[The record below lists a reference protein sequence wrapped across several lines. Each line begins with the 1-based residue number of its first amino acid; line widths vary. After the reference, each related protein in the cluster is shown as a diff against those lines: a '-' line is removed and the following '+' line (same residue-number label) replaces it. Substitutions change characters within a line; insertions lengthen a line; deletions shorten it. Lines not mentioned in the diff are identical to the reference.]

1 MGQVITSK
9 KYECE
14 EGTFEVP
21 ENVRNEIYG
30 QSIVKIDSSECDNLV
45 LHLSNG
51 TRLRVKSNE
60 GCGGCANGWFLF
72 DKVIT
77 CGTEGNVITR
87 VEVNT
92 TVKENSWSDYE
103 GSYTIYI
110 YSQDK
115 RILETTFSGEDN
127 GYYGVG
133 IELIV
138 EMENNSD

>member
-14 EGTFEVP
+14 EGTVEVP

-30 QSIVKIDSSECDNLV
+30 QSIVKIDTSECDNLV

-92 TVKENSWSDYE
+92 TVKENSWGDYE
-103 GSYTIYI
+103 GAYTIYI

-138 EMENNSD
+138 EMEDNRD

>member
-1 MGQVITSK
+1 MGQLISYK
-9 KYECE
+9 RYEYE

-21 ENVRNEIYG
+21 ENVRDAIYG
-30 QSIVKIDSSECDNLV
+30 QSIVKIDTSECDNLI

-87 VEVNT
+87 VEVST
-92 TVKENSWSDYE
+92 TVKENSWSEYE
-103 GSYTIYI
+103 GEYTIYI

-138 EMENNSD
+138 EMENTND

>member
-92 TVKENSWSDYE
+92 TIKENSWSDYE

>member
-30 QSIVKIDSSECDNLV
+30 QSIVKIDSSECYNLV

-51 TRLRVKSNE
+51 TKLRVKSNE

-92 TVKENSWSDYE
+92 TVNENSWSEYE

-138 EMENNSD
+138 EMENNND

>member
-1 MGQVITSK
+1 MGQVITST
-9 KYECE
+9 KYEYE

-21 ENVRNEIYG
+21 ENVRSEIYG

-51 TRLRVKSNE
+51 TKLRVKSNE

-92 TVKENSWSDYE
+92 TVNENSWSDYE

-110 YSQDK
+110 YSQYR

-138 EMENNSD
+138 EMEK